1 MNRDMSERNNSGQG
15 QKYRLNNKSVVL
27 ALGLLITGVL
37 SSCNEEQATSV
48 DVDADRW
55 YSDSQQARGAE
66 VFASNCA
73 QCHGSEAQ
81 GLVADWRQK
90 QEDGSFPPPPLNGSA
105 HAWHHPQSVL
115 MQVIDNGGT
124 AFGGKMPEFATVLE
138 QADKLSAIAYFQ
150 SFWSDEI
157 YQQWEDMGGN
167 N

>member
-1 MNRDMSERNNSGQG
+1 MNRDMSEKSNSGQG

-27 ALGLLITGVL
+27 ALTLLSTGVL
-37 SSCNEEQATSV
+37 LSCSEEQATSV
-48 DVDADRW
+48 DGGRW
-55 YSDSQQARGAE
+55 YSDSQLARGAE

-81 GLVADWRQK
+81 GLIADWRQK

-115 MQVIDNGGT
+115 MQVIDNGGA
-124 AFGGKMPEFATVLE
+124 AFGGKMPAFATVLK
-138 QADKLSAIAYFQ
+138 QAEKLSTIAYFQ

-157 YQQWEDMGGN
+157 YQQWVQMGGSN
-167 N
+167 

>member
-1 MNRDMSERNNSGQG
+1 MNPDMSECNNSVQG
-15 QKYRLNNKSVVL
+15 HKYRLHNKSVLL
-27 ALGLLITGVL
+27 AFLLLTTGIL
-37 SSCNEEQATSV
+37 SSCKEEQLTSV
-48 DVDADRW
+48 DGDRW
-55 YSDSQQARGAE
+55 YGDSQLARGAE
-66 VFASNCA
+66 VFAVNCA

-115 MQVIDNGGT
+115 MQVIDNGGA
-124 AFGGKMPEFATVLE
+124 AFGGKMPAFATVLE
-138 QADKLSAIAYFQ
+138 QAEKLSAIAYFQ